1 MEREYMILRDMKVA
15 GTSEPFGEASL
26 FTRLQMAEMEPS
38 ISKIDFENLNVS
50 QLRDIARDPE
60 VTSIAPPIATQL
72 IRTLAVDKDT
82 ATPLS
87 TASWG
92 IEAVKATETPFT
104 GKGVKVAI
112 LDTGIDCTHSAF
124 QGVTLVEKDFSG
136 DGNGDIQGHGTH
148 CAGTVF
154 GRDVDGKR
162 IGVARG
168 VQDALIGKVLGNSGG
183 GNSFMLFSG
192 IQWAVEQGAHVIS
205 MSLGFDFPGQ
215 VKKLIELHGIPAD
228 LATSQALIDYR
239 ANLRM
244 FDALMQMTRAR
255 AAFGEGTLVVAA
267 SGNESQPEYRIA
279 VSLPAAAEG
288 VIAVGALQT
297 EPTEKFSV
305 AVFSNTL
312 PQVSAPGVDILSA
325 KTGGGLRSLSGTS
338 MACPHVT
345 GIAALWWEFAQQGTI
360 PANAPSVTAK
370 LLASTRTNVFS
381 SDTEVADRGM
391 GIVTAP
397 L

>member
-1 MEREYMILRDMKVA
+1 MERKYMILRDMKNA

-26 FTRLQMAEMEPS
+26 FTRLQIAEMEPS
-38 ISKIDFENLNVS
+38 ISKIDFESLNIS
-50 QLRDIARDPE
+50 QLKDIARDPE
-60 VTSIAPPIATQL
+60 VTSIAPPLATQL
-72 IRTLAVDKDT
+72 IRALAVNENK
-82 ATPLS
+82 AVPLGA
-87 TASWG
+87 ASWG
-92 IEAVKATETPFT
+92 IEAVKATETSFT
-104 GKGVKVAI
+104 GNGVKVAV
-112 LDTGIDCTHSAF
+112 LDTGIDRSHSAF
-124 QGVTLVEKDFSG
+124 QGVTLLEKDFSG
-136 DGNGDIQGHGTH
+136 DGNGDMQGHGTH
-148 CAGTVF
+148 CAGTIF

-168 VQDALIGKVLGNSGG
+168 VQNALIGKVLGNGG
-183 GNSFMLFSG
+183 GGDSFMLFSG

-215 VKKLIELHGIPAD
+215 VKRLIEQHNIPAD

-255 AAFGEGTLVVAA
+255 AAFGEGALVVAA
-267 SGNESQPEYRIA
+267 SGNESEPEYRIA
-279 VSLPAAAEG
+279 ASLPAAAEG
-288 VIAVGALQT
+288 VIAVGALQA
-297 EPTEKFSV
+297 EPNEKFSV

-345 GIAALWWEFAQQGTI
+345 GIAALWWEFAHQGSI

-370 LLASTRTNVFS
+370 LLANTRTNVFS
-381 SDTEVADRGM
+381 SNTEVGDRGM